1 MAIKVISFDADQT
14 LWDTGSALSKALHE
28 TVNEISK
35 RFDIEPGIVSVEQ
48 LQQTR
53 NKILAH
59 YHGQPHSL
67 EEIREHS
74 FRIILERIGCKKA
87 EIEAKH
93 LASVFFKIRFQE
105 IELYPEVKVVLQQLK
120 SRWRLA
126 LLTNGNTYPERCGL
140 PNFFEAVVMG
150 PVHGIYKPDPR
161 IFERLAAELGIFTTE
176 IAHVGDQENDI
187 EGAHSVGA
195 MSILIDRVDGAT
207 PDLKMRAD
215 HTVSDLT
222 ELERLIA
229 D

>member
-28 TVNEISK
+28 TANEISK

-93 LASVFFKIRFQE
+93 LASVF
-105 IELYPEVKVVLQQLK
+105 
-120 SRWRLA
+120 
-126 LLTNGNTYPERCGL
+126 
-140 PNFFEAVVMG
+140 
-150 PVHGIYKPDPR
+150 
-161 IFERLAAELGIFTTE
+161 
-176 IAHVGDQENDI
+176 
-187 EGAHSVGA
+187 
-195 MSILIDRVDGAT
+195 
-207 PDLKMRAD
+207 
-215 HTVSDLT
+215 
-222 ELERLIA
+222 
-229 D
+229 